1 MLKLLRIFTVAASF
15 ALPCIAGVVVYLTC
29 EKIEQN
35 FLNNAHNSNRTLSWS
50 IANTATP
57 LLPPLFAEIDN
68 YAESPSLILDTPLVQ
83 KLDSVISRDVLGA
96 AISEINVRNQQG
108 RIIYSTSAYLLYK
121 QRMDEGFQAA
131 ITGEEVTLHRAIS
144 KPNPTDGRRV
154 HDLFTTYLP
163 ILTNSN
169 GLPLGVISIQT
180 DHSEHRAEVEQQK
193 LVSSLLI
200 ITGLFLLYSL
210 MMLCLWLVRRQHLQD
225 SSKQSGLQ
233 EKLDHYT
240 LHDQLTG
247 LPNRTQFVD
256 RIEYLGGICARV
268 PHESFAVLLMDL
280 DSFKVINESLGH
292 QSGNNLLKEVGLR
305 IRASV
310 RPEDFVA
317 RLGGDEFG
325 VIIENAKEV
334 TEVIKVVK
342 RIHQQFNQPFSIKGH
357 EVIETI
363 SIGIT
368 VCQGKHLSTED
379 IVRDADI
386 AMYRAKNTG
395 RGRYELFNK
404 HMHIEAVKRIE
415 IEGDIRRGIESKE
428 FFNRYQPIVDLTTG
442 ITHSMEALV
451 RWAHPTLHEISPDKF
466 VPVAEEI
473 GVIQQIDQ
481 MVLKAAVDELAQW
494 REALTSLSNLSV
506 NVNHSA
512 RNFNSRPGMDN
523 IINNL
528 NSSGING
535 RHLKIEL
542 TESSI
547 LKNELMAFSM
557 FEELRSKGV
566 HLCMDDFGTG
576 FSSLS
581 YLRKLNFDMLKIDMS
596 FVQDM
601 VHSEE
606 ARKIVHTIIDM
617 GSHLGI
623 SVTAEGVETEE
634 QVELLKSMGCQYAQ
648 GFYYAKPLRADEVIP
663 FIRAQ
668 IAASEMAPPPA

>member
-1 MLKLLRIFTVAASF
+1 MS
-15 ALPCIAGVVVYLTC
+15 
-29 EKIEQN
+29 
-35 FLNNAHNSNRTLSWS
+35 NAHNSNRTLSWS

-68 YAESPSLILDTPLVQ
+68 YADSPSLILDTPMVRR
-83 KLDSVISRDVLGA
+83 LDAAISRDILGA
-96 AISEINVRNQQG
+96 PINEINVRDQQG
-108 RIIYSTSAYLLYK
+108 RVIYSTSAYLLYK
-121 QRMDEGFQAA
+121 QRIDDGFKAA
-131 ITGEEVTLHRAIS
+131 ITGEEITLHRPIS
-144 KPNPTDGRRV
+144 KSSPEGGRHV
-154 HDLFTTYLP
+154 HDFFVTYLP
-163 ILTNSN
+163 ILESANN
-169 GLPLGVISIQT
+169 LPVGVISVQT
-180 DHSEHRAEVEQQK
+180 DHSEYRAEINNQK
-193 LVSSLLI
+193 LLSSLLI
-200 ITGLFLLYSL
+200 SGGLFLVYAI
-210 MMLCLWLVRRQHLQD
+210 MMVCIWMVRRQHILDRKTQD
-225 SSKQSGLQ
+225 DLQ
-233 EKLDHYT
+233 EKLEHYT

-247 LPNRTQFVD
+247 LPNRVQFAD
-256 RIEYLGGICARV
+256 RIEYLAGICNRV

-292 QSGNNLLKEVGLR
+292 RSGNKLLKEVGLR
-305 IRASV
+305 IRNSV

-325 VIIENAKEV
+325 VIVENAKEV
-334 TEVIKVVK
+334 TEVINIVK
-342 RIHQQFNQPFSIKGH
+342 RIHQQFDQPFKIKSH

-363 SIGIT
+363 SVGIT
-368 VCQGKHLSTED
+368 VCQGKSLSTED
-379 IVRDADI
+379 IIRDADI
-386 AMYRAKNTG
+386 AMYRAKNMG

-404 HMHIEAVKRIE
+404 HMHVEAVKRIE
-415 IEGDIRRGIESKE
+415 IEGDIRRGIEAKE
-428 FFNRYQPIVDLTTG
+428 FFNRYQPIVELDTG

-451 RWAHPTLHEISPDKF
+451 RWAHPTQHEVAPNKF

-473 GVIQQIDQ
+473 GLIQQIDQ
-481 MVLKAAVDELAQW
+481 IVLKAAVDELGQW
-494 REALTSLSNLSV
+494 RKALPQANNLSV

-523 IINNL
+523 ILRNIDN
-528 NSSGING
+528 SGIDG
-535 RHLKIEL
+535 KHLKIEL

-601 VHSEE
+601 VHSDD

-634 QVELLKSMGCQYAQ
+634 QVELLKSMGCKYAQ

-663 FIRAQ
+663 FISSQLEAH
-668 IAASEMAPPPA
+668 AATEQLI

>member
-1 MLKLLRIFTVAASF
+1 MLNLLRIFTAVASF
-15 ALPCIAGVVVYLTC
+15 VMPCVAGITVYLTC
-29 EKIEQN
+29 EQIEQN
-35 FLNNAHNSNRTLSWS
+35 FLSNAHNSNRTLSWS
-50 IANTATP
+50 IANAATP
-57 LLPPLFAEIDN
+57 LLPPLFSEIDN
-68 YAESPSLILDTPLVQ
+68 YAESPSLILETPIVRR
-83 KLDSVISRDVLGA
+83 LDAAISRDVLGA
-96 AISEINVRNQQG
+96 PISEISVRNQQG

-121 QRMDEGFQAA
+121 QRIDEGFKAA
-131 ITGEEVTLHRAIS
+131 MTGEEVTLHRVIS
-144 KPNPTDGRRV
+144 KTHPKKGRQA
-154 HDLFTTYLP
+154 HDLFVTYLP
-163 ILTNSN
+163 VLKNDN
-169 GLPLGVISIQT
+169 DLPLGVISIQT
-180 DHSEHRAEVEQQK
+180 DHREYRSQIDQQK
-193 LVSSLLI
+193 LISSLLI
-200 ITGLFLLYSL
+200 TAGLLLLYSI
-210 MMLCLWLVRRQHLQD
+210 MMLCLWMIRRQHLQD
-225 SSKQSGLQ
+225 RISQNDLQ

-247 LPNRTQFVD
+247 LPNRTQFIN

-292 QSGNNLLKEVGLR
+292 QSGNTLLKEVGLR
-305 IRASV
+305 IRSSV

-325 VIIENAKEV
+325 VIVENAKEV

-342 RIHQQFNQPFSIKGH
+342 HIHKQFNQPFSIKGH

-404 HMHIEAVKRIE
+404 HMHVEAVKRIE
-415 IEGDIRRGIESKE
+415 IEGDIRRGIDAQE
-428 FFNRYQPIVDLTTG
+428 FFNRYQPIVDLSTG

-451 RWAHPTLHEISPDKF
+451 RWAHPTLHEVSPDKF

-481 MVLKAAVDELAQW
+481 MVLKAAVEELAQW
-494 REALTSLSNLSV
+494 RAALTSISNLSV

-523 IINNL
+523 ILNNI

-535 RHLKIEL
+535 SHLKIEL

-601 VHSEE
+601 VHSQE

-648 GFYYAKPLRADEVIP
+648 GFYYAKPLRANEVIP

-668 IAASEMAPPPA
+668 VESSEIAIQPA

>member
-1 MLKLLRIFTVAASF
+1 VLKLLRIFTIAASF
-15 ALPCIAGVVVYLTC
+15 SLLSIAGVVVYFTC
-29 EKIEQN
+29 EEIENN
-35 FLNNAHNSNRTLSWS
+35 FLSNAHNSNRTLSWS

-68 YAESPSLILDTPLVQ
+68 YADSPSLILDTPMVRR
-83 KLDSVISRDVLGA
+83 LDAAISRDILGA
-96 AISEINVRNQQG
+96 PISEINVRDQQG
-108 RIIYSTSAYLLYK
+108 RVIYSTSAYLLYK
-121 QRMDEGFQAA
+121 LRIDDGFKAA
-131 ITGEEVTLHRAIS
+131 VTGEEITLHRPIS
-144 KPNPTDGRRV
+144 KPRPEGGRHV
-154 HDLFTTYLP
+154 HDLFVTYLP
-163 ILTNSN
+163 ILASEKN
-169 GLPLGVISIQT
+169 LPIGVISVQT
-180 DHSEHRAEVEQQK
+180 DHSEYRAEIDKQK
-193 LVSSLLI
+193 LLSSLLI
-200 ITGLFLLYSL
+200 SGGLFLVYAL
-210 MMLCLWLVRRQHLQD
+210 MMTCVWMVRRQHLLD
-225 SSKQSGLQ
+225 SKTQKALQ
-233 EKLDHYT
+233 EKLEHYT

-247 LPNRTQFVD
+247 LPNRVQFAD
-256 RIEYLGGICARV
+256 RIEYLAGICARV

-292 QSGNNLLKEVGLR
+292 RSGNKLLKEVGLR
-305 IRASV
+305 IRNSV

-325 VIIENAKEV
+325 VIVENAKEV
-334 TEVIKVVK
+334 TEVINIVK
-342 RIHQQFNQPFSIKGH
+342 RIHQQFDQTFIIKSH

-368 VCQGKHLSTED
+368 VCQGKNLSTED
-379 IVRDADI
+379 IIRDADI
-386 AMYRAKNTG
+386 AMYRAKNMG

-404 HMHIEAVKRIE
+404 HMHVEAVKRIE
-415 IEGDIRRGIESKE
+415 IEGDIRRGIEAKE
-428 FFNRYQPIVDLTTG
+428 FFNRYQPIVELDTG

-451 RWAHPTLHEISPDKF
+451 RWAHPTLHEVAPNQF

-473 GVIQQIDQ
+473 GLIQQIDQ
-481 MVLKAAVDELAQW
+481 IVLKAAVDELAQW
-494 REALTSLSNLSV
+494 RKALPQAVNLSV

-512 RNFNSRPGMDN
+512 RNFNGRPGMDN
-523 IINNL
+523 ILNNINN
-528 NSSGING
+528 SGIDA

-596 FVQDM
+596 FIQDM
-601 VHSEE
+601 VHDED

-634 QVELLKSMGCQYAQ
+634 QVELLKTMGCQYAQ

-663 FIRAQ
+663 FISSQLEAH
-668 IAASEMAPPPA
+668 AATEQLI